1 MNKEQLGINDII
13 LQIVPGYIYW
23 KDVNGVYLG
32 CNQAEAEV
40 LGFKSSKEVIGKTDY
55 DLAWKDSADVLRET
69 DKRIIQTK
77 VPEEIIE
84 NPTLADGKRLLML
97 TKKSPLYDDKGNV
110 VGIIG
115 VSIDITDRKAKEDK
129 ENELKMQQYINN
141 ILEYVPGCIY
151 WKDVNGVYLGCN
163 QAEAEVLGFKSS
175 KEVIGKSDYDLSWK
189 YEAEVLRKTDQR
201 IMQSRK
207 VEEILETV
215 TASKGKEI
223 VMLTKKSPLYD
234 DKGNVIGIIGVS
246 IDITDRKEKE
256 ELQIRLK
263 MQEEL
268 YRIARDVAHDIVSP
282 LTALGAFQYL
292 VTNKLTDKENE
303 ILDSLKRSIN
313 DIADKMMEKYKEIK
327 DIGDT
332 KAISA
337 AKKREE
343 KEEEKIDLNLSM
355 KEVIER
361 KKYEYSKKNVEIKY
375 EGKEKLVFIKGE
387 SRDFERMMS
396 NIINNGVESVEGKKA
411 DIEISYEVKGE
422 EVEIRV
428 KDNGKGM
435 PKEMAEKLMKGEEI
449 GTTKK
454 EGHGIGTQ
462 QIISTIKAMN
472 GLLKIE
478 SKENVGTEF
487 IVSFKK
493 VQESNN

>member
-1 MNKEQLGINDII
+1 MSKEQIGINDII

-84 NPTLADGKRLLML
+84 NPTLADGKSLLML

-115 VSIDITDRKAKEDK
+115 VSIDITDRKVKEDK

-175 KEVIGKSDYDLSWK
+175 KEVIGKTDYDLIWK

-215 TASKGKEI
+215 TASKGKKI
-223 VMLTKKSPLYD
+223 VMLTKKSPLYN
-234 DKGNVIGIIGVS
+234 DKGNVVGIIGVS

-256 ELQIRLK
+256 ELEIKLK
-263 MQEEL
+263 LQEDL

-313 DIADKMMEKYKEIK
+313 DIAGKMMEKYKEIK
-327 DIGDT
+327 DIGNT

-337 AKKREE
+337 AKKCEE

-387 SRDFERMMS
+387 SRDFERMLS

-449 GTTKK
+449 ETTKK